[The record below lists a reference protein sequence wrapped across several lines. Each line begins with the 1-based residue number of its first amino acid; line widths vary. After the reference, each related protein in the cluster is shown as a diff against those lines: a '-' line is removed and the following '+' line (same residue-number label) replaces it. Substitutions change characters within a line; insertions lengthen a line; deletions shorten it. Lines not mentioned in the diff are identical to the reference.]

1 MQCMEFEWNAEKAD
15 RNLKKHGVSF
25 LEARSVF
32 DDDEALFIE
41 DPDHSEEEE
50 RFILLGS
57 SYKLRI
63 LIVVHCEREQ
73 DTIRII
79 SSRKATRK
87 EALHYH
93 RRKP

>member
-1 MQCMEFEWNAEKAD
+1 MQFEWDARKAD
-15 RNLKKHGVSF
+15 LNLVKHGVSF

-32 DDDEALFIE
+32 DDEHALLID
-41 DPDHSEEEE
+41 DPDHSHEEE
-50 RFILLGS
+50 RFILLGTS
-57 SYKLRI
+57 FRI
-63 LIVVHCEREQ
+63 RVLVVVHCERIN

-87 EALHYH
+87 ESQQYL

>member
-1 MQCMEFEWNAEKAD
+1 MEFKWNAEKAD

>member
-1 MQCMEFEWNAEKAD
+1 MELEWNAEKAD

-79 SSRKATRK
+79 SSRKAMRK

-93 RRKP
+93 RRKS